1 MKFPELRFIRVRQY
15 RDRVLTSLIAG
26 LGLGLSL
33 IVAIGAQNA
42 FVLRQGLRKE
52 HVLPVVIVCAVS
64 DAVLIFAGV
73 AGAGWVFEQWPWIA
87 EIMRWAGAAFL
98 IGYAAIA
105 ARRAIKPKA
114 LVAAGDAPPAN
125 LRTTVLTV
133 LALTWLNPH
142 VYLDTLV
149 LLGSIAGGH
158 GDDRW
163 WFAVGAMAASILW
176 FTALGFGARL
186 LAPLFA
192 RPISWRILDG
202 VIAIVMLAI
211 ALQLLFGAH

>member
-1 MKFPELRFIRVRQY
+1 
-15 RDRVLTSLIAG
+15 VLASLLAG

-42 FVLRQGLRKE
+42 FVLRQGLRRE
-52 HVLPVVIVCAVS
+52 HVLPVVVVCAVS
-64 DAVLIFAGV
+64 DAVLILAGV
-73 AGAGWVFEQWPWIA
+73 AGAGWVFEQAPWIA
-87 EIMRWAGAAFL
+87 EVMRWAGAAFL
-98 IGYAAIA
+98 IAYGVIA
-105 ARRAIKPKA
+105 ARRAIRPKA
-114 LVAAGDAPPAN
+114 LVAARDAPPTS
-125 LRTTVLTV
+125 LRATVLTV

-158 GDDRW
+158 GDGRW
-163 WFAVGAMAASILW
+163 WFAVGAMVASILW

-192 RPISWRILDG
+192 RPLAWRILDA
-202 VIAIVMLAI
+202 VIAVIMVTI
-211 ALQLLFGAH
+211 ALQLLLSPR

>member
-1 MKFPELRFIRVRQY
+1 
-15 RDRVLTSLIAG
+15 VLASLLAG

-42 FVLRQGLRKE
+42 FVLRQGLRRE
-52 HVLPVVIVCAVS
+52 HVLPVVIVCALS
-64 DAVLIFAGV
+64 DAVLIAAGV
-73 AGAGWVFEQWPWIA
+73 AGAGWVFERLPWFA

-98 IGYAAIA
+98 VGYAIIA
-105 ARRAIKPKA
+105 ARRAIRPKA
-114 LVAAGDAPPAN
+114 LVAAGDVPPTS

-158 GDDRW
+158 GDLRW
-163 WFAVGAMAASILW
+163 WFAVGAMIASIAW
-176 FTALGFGARL
+176 FATLGFGARL
-186 LAPLFA
+186 LGPLFA
-192 RPISWRILDG
+192 RPVAWRILDAIIA
-202 VIAIVMLAI
+202 VIMLTI
-211 ALQLLFGAH
+211 ALQLVLGPH